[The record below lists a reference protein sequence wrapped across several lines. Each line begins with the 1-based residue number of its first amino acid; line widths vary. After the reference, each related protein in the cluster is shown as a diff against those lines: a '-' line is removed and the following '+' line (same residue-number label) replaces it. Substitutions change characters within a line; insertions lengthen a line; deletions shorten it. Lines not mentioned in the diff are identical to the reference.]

1 MEVLEGQGLRI
12 GPVEHFGLRL
22 AVGVAVA
29 VVSLLAAVP
38 GHAVPKAGGLD
49 LRLDS
54 TDVAPAPPPPFRS
67 FTTGPADESGNGSVG
82 AIDQAPVSETPNR
95 HKAGTG
101 TLDNLAGD
109 AELLKQLL
117 EDKTIPLFRIRMQS
131 PF

>member
-1 MEVLEGQGLRI
+1 MRI
-12 GPVEHFGLRL
+12 GPVDHFGLRR
-22 AVGVAVA
+22 AAGAAVA

-67 FTTGPADESGNGSVG
+67 FTTGPADESANGSVG
-82 AIDQAPVSETPNR
+82 AIDQAPVNETPNR
-95 HKAGTG
+95 RKAGTG

-109 AELLKQLL
+109 DELLKQLL

>member
-1 MEVLEGQGLRI
+1 MRI
-12 GPVEHFGLRL
+12 GSVDHFGLRRV
-22 AVGVAVA
+22 ASAAVA

-49 LRLDS
+49 LRLES

-67 FTTGPADESGNGSVG
+67 FTTGPADEAANGSVG
-82 AIDQAPVSETPNR
+82 AIDQAPVNETPNR
-95 HKAGTG
+95 RKAGTG

-109 AELLKQLL
+109 DELLKQLL
-117 EDKTIPLFRIRMQS
+117 EDKTIPLFRIRMES

>member
-1 MEVLEGQGLRI
+1 MRI
-12 GPVEHFGLRL
+12 GPVDRFGLQR
-22 AVGVAVA
+22 AVGASVATVM
-29 VVSLLAAVP
+29 LLAAVP
-38 GHAVPKAGGLD
+38 GHTVPRAGGLD

-67 FTTGPADESGNGSVG
+67 FTTGPADEAANGSVG
-82 AIDQAPVSETPNR
+82 ALDQAPVNETPNR

-101 TLDNLAGD
+101 TLENLAGD
-109 AELLKQLL
+109 DELLKQLL